1 MITPEKVYIDE
12 EFQTAENRKLLE
24 FIIMMYGKIDELGWN
39 PDDELDIEI
48 AEYCTDNGE
57 YDSLV
62 VINKTIEGNNLKTDN
77 EN

>member
-1 MITPEKVYIDE
+1 MKNSESKRVLNFIT
-12 EFQTAENRKLLE
+12 
-24 FIIMMYGKIDELGWN
+24 MMYDKIDELGWN

-62 VINKTIEGNNLKTDN
+62 VINKTIEGNDKGTTLV
-77 EN
+77 